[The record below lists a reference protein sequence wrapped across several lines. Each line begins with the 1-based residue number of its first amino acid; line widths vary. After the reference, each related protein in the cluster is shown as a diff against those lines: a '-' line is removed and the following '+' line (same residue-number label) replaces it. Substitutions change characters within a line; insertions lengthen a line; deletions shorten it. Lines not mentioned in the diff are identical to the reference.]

1 MGFWGREVSQTVK
14 LARVWSYL
22 VVADYMT
29 GKCYLFADFHLFE
42 GNRDAGLFA
51 SGQNVSYSV
60 L

>member
-1 MGFWGREVSQTVK
+1 MGLWGGEVSQAVK
-14 LARVWSYL
+14 LARVWPYL
-22 VVADYMT
+22 VVANYVT
-29 GKCYLFADFHLFE
+29 GKCYLLADFHLFE